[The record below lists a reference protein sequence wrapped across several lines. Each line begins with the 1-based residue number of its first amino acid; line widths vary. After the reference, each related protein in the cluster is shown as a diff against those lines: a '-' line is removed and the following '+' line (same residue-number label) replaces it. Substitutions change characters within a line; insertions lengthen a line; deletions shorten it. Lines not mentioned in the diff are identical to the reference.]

1 MSKKDRDKNKDSE
14 LRKQVIEA
22 LKRHRS
28 RALHVSEIRNRVG
41 LDRSE
46 HGALQRCL
54 ELLAQEGQV
63 TQMPGGRFRLRRKT
77 PLDLPVPRESRSSQ
91 PRRPRQASGGQLL
104 NGRLQ
109 INVRGFGFVA
119 TDEPGP
125 DVFIPATGLHV
136 ALPGDRVRIRARK
149 APRGLA
155 GRVVEVLERGTE
167 FIAGRLRIT
176 RSGAS
181 IESDDERLRFSVRV
195 VGELPGRAATGQSVI
210 ARIVEYPK
218 EPEGR
223 LSVEIAETFDPAEI
237 AEFELQ
243 RMLFREGVRED
254 FPEVVQEEARAFG
267 TRLRARD
274 KKGREDLRELALVTI
289 DPEDARD
296 HDDAVFAER
305 LSDAGFRVVVA
316 IADVSHYVESGTALD
331 REALERGC
339 TIYLPSRAI
348 PMLPPELS
356 SNLASLV
363 PGRDRLA
370 LAIEVDLGPHGAI
383 RGYRFIEALIRS
395 HARLSYAG
403 VARALKLTEKGRQ
416 QPAAHKHSEL
426 LETLLE
432 VATVLGRRRRRRG
445 SLNFELPEAKV
456 LLDPASDEPSDVIRA
471 REDPGIARAYNMI
484 EELALLANEVV
495 AADLSAR
502 KVPAIYRI
510 HPQPD
515 SEQVTAFCELAQS
528 LGFDLDEDAA
538 AKPKKLA
545 RFLLQIKET
554 RHAGI
559 LHFLLLRAMQ
569 QATYDTDNV
578 GHFALA
584 AESYV
589 HFTSPIRRYPDLAV
603 HRIVRKVAR
612 GGKRGGKEPVEALA
626 SQALQSSRR
635 ERRAMEMEREAVDL
649 YRAML
654 MRDRIGERFE
664 ATITGVS
671 GHGLYVSLDEPYV
684 EVLCQAQ
691 DLPEDRYELDRFG
704 IELRGESGGLRFRL
718 GDRLVVR
725 LEEVSLARRKLR
737 GTPQLEASALRGR
750 RRGEKPRRARGRR
763 KEGRQES
770 RARGSGRKKRPGAPR
785 PGRRGGRR
793 R

>member
-1 MSKKDRDKNKDSE
+1 VSNKSKDKDGDSE
-14 LRKQVIEA
+14 LRKQVIET
-22 LKRHRS
+22 LERHRS
-28 RALHVSEIRNRVG
+28 RALHVSEIRNRIG
-41 LDRSE
+41 IDRSK
-46 HGALQRCL
+46 HGGLHRFL
-54 ELLAQEGQV
+54 ERLAHEGQV
-63 TQMPGGRFRLRRKT
+63 TQLPGGRFRLRKK
-77 PLDLPVPRESRSSQ
+77 PPAGDPVLRESRPSH
-91 PRRPRQASGGQLL
+91 PRRPRQSSGGQLL
-104 NGRLQ
+104 TGRLQ

-119 TDEPGP
+119 TDEPGA
-125 DVFIPATGLHV
+125 DVFIPASGLHI
-136 ALPGDRVRIRARK
+136 ALPGDRVRIRARS

-167 FIAGRLRIT
+167 FIAGQLRIT
-176 RSGAS
+176 RTGAS
-181 IESDDERLRFSVRV
+181 IELDDERLRFSVRV
-195 VGELPGRAATGQSVI
+195 VGELPKRAATGQPVI

-218 EPEGR
+218 EPEGE
-223 LSVEIAETFDPAEI
+223 LSVEIVETFDPAEI

-254 FPEVVQEEARAFG
+254 FPEDVQEEARALG

-296 HDDAVFAER
+296 HDDAVFANR
-305 LSDAGFRVVVA
+305 LSDGGFRVVVA
-316 IADVSHYVESGTALD
+316 IADVSHYVGPGTALD
-331 REALERGC
+331 REALKRGC
-339 TIYLPSRAI
+339 TVYLPSRAI

-363 PGRDRLA
+363 PDRDRLA
-370 LAIEVDLGPHGAI
+370 LAVEVDLGPHGAI
-383 RGYRFIEALIRS
+383 RSYRFIAALIRS

-416 QPAAHKHSEL
+416 QPAAHRHREL

-456 LLDPASDEPSDVIRA
+456 LLDPESDEPTDVIRA

-510 HPQPD
+510 HPEPD
-515 SEQVTAFCELAQS
+515 TEQVTAFCELAQS
-528 LGFDLDEDAA
+528 LGVDLDGDAA

-545 RFLLQIKET
+545 GFLLQIKGT
-554 RHAGI
+554 RHANI

-584 AESYV
+584 SESYV

-603 HRIVRKVAR
+603 HRIVRKVAQ
-612 GGKRGGKEPVEALA
+612 GGKAGGKELEEALT

-654 MRDRIGERFE
+654 MRDRIGESFE
-664 ATITGVS
+664 ATITGVAE
-671 GHGLYVSLDEPYV
+671 HGLYVSLDEPYV
-684 EVLCQAQ
+684 EVLCQTQ
-691 DLPEDRYELDRFG
+691 DLPEDRYKLDRFG

-725 LEEVSLARRKLR
+725 LEEVSLPRRQLR
-737 GTPQLEASALRGR
+737 GTPQLESSVLSGPR
-750 RRGEKPRRARGRR
+750 RTGKPRRARGQR
-763 KEGRQES
+763 KEDRQDRHENVS
-770 RARGSGRKKRPGAPR
+770 RRKKRPGAPR
-785 PGRRGGRR
+785 PSKRGDRR

>member
-1 MSKKDRDKNKDSE
+1 VSKKDKDKNKDSE
-14 LRKQVIEA
+14 LRKQVIET

-28 RALHVSEIRNRVG
+28 RALHVSEVRNRIG
-41 LDRSE
+41 IGRSE
-46 HGALQRCL
+46 HGDLQRFL

-63 TQMPGGRFRLRRKT
+63 TQLPGGRFRLRKK
-77 PLDLPVPRESRSSQ
+77 PPADHLVLRESRSSH
-91 PRRPRQASGGQLL
+91 PRRPRQSSGGQLL
-104 NGRLQ
+104 SGRLQ
-109 INVRGFGFVA
+109 INVRGFGFVT

-125 DVFIPATGLHV
+125 DVFIPASGLHI
-136 ALPGDRVRIRARK
+136 ALPGDRVRIRARN

-155 GRVVEVLERGTE
+155 GRVLEVLERGTE
-167 FIAGRLRIT
+167 FISGRLRIT
-176 RSGAS
+176 RTGAS

-195 VGELPGRAATGQSVI
+195 VGELPKRAATDQPVI
-210 ARIVEYPK
+210 GRIVEYPK
-218 EPEGR
+218 EPAGK
-223 LSVEIAETFDPAEI
+223 LSVEIAETFDTAEI

-254 FPEVVQEEARAFG
+254 FPEVVQEQARAFG
-267 TRLRARD
+267 GRLRARD

-296 HDDAVFAER
+296 HDDAVFADR
-305 LSDAGFRVVVA
+305 LSDGGFRVVVA
-316 IADVSHYVESGTALD
+316 IADVSHYVEPGTALD

-339 TIYLPSRAI
+339 TVYLPSRAI

-383 RGYRFIEALIRS
+383 RSYRFIEALIRS
-395 HARLSYAG
+395 HARLNYTG
-403 VARALKLTEKGRQ
+403 VARALKLTEKGKQ
-416 QPAAHKHSEL
+416 QPAAHKHREL

-456 LLDPASDEPSDVIRA
+456 LLDPESDEPTDVIRA

-495 AADLSAR
+495 AADLSER

-510 HPQPD
+510 HPEPD

-528 LGFDLDEDAA
+528 LGFDLSEDAA

-545 RFLLQIKET
+545 SFLLQIKDT
-554 RHAGI
+554 RHANI

-584 AESYV
+584 AKSYV

-612 GGKRGGKEPVEALA
+612 GRKSGGKELAEALA

-635 ERRAMEMEREAVDL
+635 ERRAMGMEREAVDL

-654 MRDRIGERFE
+654 MSDRIGESFE
-664 ATITGVS
+664 ATITGVAE
-671 GHGLYVSLDEPYV
+671 HGLYVSLDEPYV
-684 EVLCQAQ
+684 EVLCQTQA
-691 DLPEDRYELDRFG
+691 LPEDRYELDRFG

-725 LEEVSLARRKLR
+725 LEEVSVPRRQLR
-737 GTPQLEASALRGR
+737 GTPQLKASALCGR
-750 RRGEKPRRARGRR
+750 RRAGKPKRARGRR
-763 KEGRQES
+763 KEGRQGRHAKVS
-770 RARGSGRKKRPGAPR
+770 RVKWMPSYKSR
-785 PGRRGGRR
+785 
-793 R
+793 